1 MPCAQRPG
9 GGSPEQPLEYAD
21 LESKY
26 EALALENAR
35 LVHENMMMQ
44 NARLTQENMLL
55 RMRTQGFVD
64 PAAGDPQWWPQAN
77 AWAVPPH
84 LGYPRVEPPGNFNV
98 RLSAAEDL
106 DPLLK
111 MDNKGIGTS
120 LSSKPSV
127 RTVFKAC
134 VSLDTEQPQNILANI
149 PPHLYTTVMMRNIP
163 NSMTRDALL
172 GLIDAEGFR
181 DCYDFFYLPLDFKN
195 MVGLGY
201 SFVNLLDPETAK
213 RFHEHFSGFS
223 GWGSA
228 VSSEKV
234 CEVSWSNA
242 LQGRDAHIERYRN
255 SPVMHE
261 SMPEEAK
268 PMLFENGERVTF
280 PEPTKR
286 IRVPKKRPT
295 HSTA

>member
-1 MPCAQRPG
+1 LSKP
-9 GGSPEQPLEYAD
+9 SELEHSA

-35 LVHENMMMQ
+35 LAHENMMMQ

-55 RMRTQGFVD
+55 RLQTQGLGEPVV
-64 PAAGDPQWWPQAN
+64 AEGHWWPRPQMN
-77 AWAVPPH
+77 AWAVPPY
-84 LGYPRVEPPGNFNV
+84 LGYPPVSEPPGNFGIPTT
-98 RLSAAEDL
+98 EDL
-106 DPLLK
+106 LFQKHSRGICASVGSKTAVKTLDIEQSHQLLAK
-111 MDNKGIGTS
+111 I
-120 LSSKPSV
+120 PS
-127 RTVFKAC
+127 
-134 VSLDTEQPQNILANI
+134 Q
-149 PPHLYTTVMMRNIP
+149 LYTTVMMRNLP
-163 NSMTRDALL
+163 NNMTREALIDI
-172 GLIDAEGFR
+172 IDAEGFR

-201 SFVNLLDPETAK
+201 SFVNLLDPETAR
-213 RFHEHFSGFS
+213 RFHAHFSGFS
-223 GWGSA
+223 EWGPS

-261 SMPEEAK
+261 SMLDEAK
-268 PMLFENGERVTF
+268 PMLFENGKRLTF

-295 HSTA
+295 QP